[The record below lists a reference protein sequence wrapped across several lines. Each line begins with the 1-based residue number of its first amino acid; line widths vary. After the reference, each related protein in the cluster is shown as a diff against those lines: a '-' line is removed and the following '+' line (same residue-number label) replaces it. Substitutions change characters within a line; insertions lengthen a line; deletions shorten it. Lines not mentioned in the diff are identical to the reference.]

1 MVDFH
6 DTDIGT
12 LKTAEAMRKASAVGR
27 DEFNGLRLDVRDLGE
42 KVAEGFEAVIRVQG
56 EITANQAASLRTEQ
70 QLVRIADE
78 QVKLSASIAQQ
89 RVEVG
94 RQIDEKITAHHAAH
108 VAPQLEHLTK
118 SKAHQLAMIAA
129 VATGVVTMF
138 ALAIWSGDPETATKA
153 TKALGIIAKA
163 LPGVGG

>member
-6 DTDIGT
+6 DTDLGT
-12 LKTAEAMRKASAVGR
+12 LRTAEAMRKAAAVGR
-27 DEFNGLRLDVRDLGE
+27 SEFDGLREDVRDLSGR
-42 KVAEGFEAVIRVQG
+42 VSEGFEEVIRVQG
-56 EITANQAASLRTEQ
+56 KISEAQAASLRTEQ

-94 RQIDEKITAHHAAH
+94 QQIDAKIAAHHRDN
-108 VAPQLEHLTK
+108 VAPQLDHLVK

-138 ALAIWSGDPETATKA
+138 ALAIWSGDPETASKA
-153 TKALGIIAKA
+153 AKALGVIAKA